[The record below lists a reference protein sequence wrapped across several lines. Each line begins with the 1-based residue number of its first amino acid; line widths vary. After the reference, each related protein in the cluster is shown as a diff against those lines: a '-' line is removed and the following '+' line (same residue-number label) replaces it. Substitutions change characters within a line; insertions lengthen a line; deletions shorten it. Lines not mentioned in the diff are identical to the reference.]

1 MGGKLLG
8 LKDMGHMTNMQLRK
22 KNFVA
27 YSRNGSRNKKSPLK
41 LLKNKYIGLMTGKY
55 VLKYPNCMRIRSSD
69 QNYISQPNLRK
80 IGVL

>member
-1 MGGKLLG
+1 
-8 LKDMGHMTNMQLRK
+8 MGHMTNMKVRK

-27 YSRNGSRNKKSPLK
+27 YSRNGSRQKKNPQK
-41 LLKNKYIGLMTGKY
+41 LLKNQYMGLMTGKY
-55 VLKYPNCMRIRSSD
+55 LLKCPDSKHIRSSD